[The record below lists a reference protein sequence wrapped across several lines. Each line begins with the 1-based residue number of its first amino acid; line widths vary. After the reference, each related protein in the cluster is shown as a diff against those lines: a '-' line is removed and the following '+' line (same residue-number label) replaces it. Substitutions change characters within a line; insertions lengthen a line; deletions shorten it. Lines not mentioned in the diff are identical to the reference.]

1 MGGTQQ
7 TASGARLLWTMPA
20 SFPNT
25 SSCHSFLLEHTPSG
39 DGPQSLHHFS
49 SPQATVW
56 DPGQLQDCL
65 LLSHMAI
72 LV

>member
-1 MGGTQQ
+1 MGGTRQ

-25 SSCHSFLLEHTPSG
+25 SSCHSFLLEHPFWRWG
-39 DGPQSLHHFS
+39 SLHHFS

-65 LLSHMAI
+65 FLSHMAI